1 VTRLR
6 ASRLTV
12 LVAAVAVLGGGALAV
27 SGVMT
32 AAHGLEG
39 LVQRHLLLVA
49 VATLFTDATWVNLR
63 IGHDVESYTW
73 AELNLTLAL
82 AWLAPEHI
90 VLTALC
96 VAVAY
101 AVTGRTPVKVL
112 FNATSYAFGVGLAA
126 LATHA
131 IATPSWDD
139 PVRSG
144 LAIAAGVL
152 AFSVWNGV
160 SVNAAIAFS
169 QDMPFRPVFMKG
181 AWLRLLVAGGNLAAG
196 LSVLALAHFRPDALW
211 LVPVAMGVAFVAYHG
226 FLRFIQDRAAWRHFE
241 LSGKEISRLDERE
254 VAHAALARAT
264 KLFDADEAELVLR
277 PSHGP
282 GPARVYLSNAAGTA
296 TVLRSEQDEE
306 PSFTVATYQGDGR
319 HARETCVAVPLM
331 RGDVRLGTL
340 RVRFF
345 AAVRLSARERQLLDT
360 FADTVAASIENARM
374 FAQLQAEA
382 ARHETAS
389 RHDHLTGL
397 PNRLLFEDRVRTAL
411 QHRRRANGFAVLLID
426 LDRFKEVNDS
436 LGHAA
441 GDAVLREVAGRLR
454 RAVRPQDTVSR
465 LGGDEFAVLLDDAN
479 AAEATAE
486 RLSTL
491 LVEPMH
497 VQGMAV
503 QVGGSI
509 GFACYPQDAIAYEDL
524 VRRADVAMYQAKQ
537 AGAFFRR
544 YDPSRDRTVM
554 EGLNLVDE
562 LHAALEGGQIEL
574 HFQPQIDLRTG
585 LAVGAEAFVRWR
597 HPTRGL
603 LGPAFFL
610 STLETSSLMRQ
621 FTCRVL
627 DLAIAECAAWRR
639 AGRDLT
645 VSVNLSARN
654 FEQGPLADDVAAALT
669 RHRLP
674 AELLTLEVAE
684 AALPTNLELLEAH
697 VARLADIGVRVSIDD
712 FGNGHLSL
720 SALRRMH
727 VREVKLDAPF
737 VSGITSSEDDAAIA
751 EATIHLAH
759 SLGVRIVAEGV
770 EEPRVLARLVD
781 LGCDGAQGYHWG
793 RPVPAHEVRP
803 LLGVPAPQAPAS
815 SSTTR

>member
-1 VTRLR
+1 MTRGR

-12 LVAAVAVLGGGALAV
+12 LVAVVGGLGAAALAA
-27 SGVMT
+27 SGAVV
-32 AAHGLEG
+32 AGHGLDG
-39 LVQRHLLLVA
+39 VVPRHLLLVA

-90 VLTALC
+90 VLTAMC
-96 VAVAY
+96 VGAAY
-101 AVTGRTPVKVL
+101 AVTGRSPVKVL
-112 FNATSYAFGVGLAA
+112 FNTTSYAFGVGLAA
-126 LATHA
+126 VVAHA

-144 LAIAAGVL
+144 LAIGAGVL
-152 AFSVWNGV
+152 AFTAWNGA

-169 QDMPFRPVFMKG
+169 QDLPFRPVFMKG
-181 AWLRLLVAGGNLAAG
+181 AGLRLLVAAGNLAAG
-196 LSVLALAHFRPDALW
+196 LSLLGLAHLRPDALW
-211 LVPVAMGVAFVAYHG
+211 LAPVALGLAFAVYHG
-226 FLRFIQDRAAWRHFE
+226 FLRVVQDRAAWRQLE
-241 LSGKEISRLDERE
+241 LTGKEVTRLDERE
-254 VAHAALARAT
+254 VAQAALARAT
-264 KLFDADEAELVLR
+264 RLFDADEAELVLR
-277 PSHGP
+277 PADGSGP
-282 GPARVYLSNAAGTA
+282 SRVYLGNSAGTA

-319 HARETCVAVPLM
+319 HARETCVAVPLV
-331 RGDVRLGTL
+331 RGESRLGTL

-345 AAVRLSARERQLLDT
+345 AAVRLSARERHLLDT
-360 FADTVAASIENARM
+360 FAATVAASIENARL
-374 FAQLQAEA
+374 FAQVQAES
-382 ARHETAS
+382 ARHETAA

-411 QHRRRANGFAVLLID
+411 THRRRANGFAVLLID

-441 GDAVLREVAGRLR
+441 GDAVLREVAARLR

-465 LGGDEFAVLLDDAN
+465 LGGDEFAVLLDDAS

-497 VQGMAV
+497 VHGVTV

-509 GFACYPQDAIAYEDL
+509 GFACYPQDGIAYEDL

-544 YDPSRDRTVM
+544 YDPARDRTVM

-562 LHAALEGGQIEL
+562 LRAALEGGQLEL
-574 HFQPQIDLRTG
+574 HFQPQIDLRSG

-603 LGPAFFL
+603 LAPASFL
-610 STLETSSLMRQ
+610 STLEASNLMRQ

-627 DLAIAECAAWRR
+627 DMAVAECAAWRR
-639 AGRDLT
+639 AGRELT

-654 FEQGPLADDVAAALT
+654 FEQGPLADDVADALF

-674 AELLTLEVAE
+674 ASLLTLEVAE

-697 VARLADIGVRVSIDD
+697 VAQLADIGVRVSIDD

-737 VSGITSSEDDAAIA
+737 VNGITSSEDDAAIA

-770 EEPRVLARLVD
+770 EEPRVLARLMD
-781 LGCDGAQGYHWG
+781 LGCDGGQGYHWG
-793 RPVPAHEVRP
+793 RPVPADEVRP
-803 LLGVPAPQAPAS
+803 LLGVPAAQAPAS